1 MEEWVKC
8 IRAAMTK
15 NPFYQLF
22 VKRKEMVNASSI
34 C

>member
-1 MEEWVKC
+1 MDEWMKC

-15 NPFYQLF
+15 NPFYQLYCR
-22 VKRKEMVNASSI
+22 RKEIVKESSA